1 MSRVQMV
8 QKDQAQSA
16 VKELYNRIEENG
28 ASVLNLY
35 RVLAHNPDV
44 LRNFLRLGSSLI
56 TRTELAPKL
65 RELVILRVAKLTGSE
80 YEWAQPYPIAL
91 EVGVCREQTEAISRW
106 SGAANFSD
114 KERAVLQYTDE
125 VVQNVEVQG
134 ETFCV
139 LSQHLNEKSIVE
151 LTLSIGY
158 WGMVARLLVPL
169 HVDIDIQTIGS
180 VQELTGQ
187 KNKSS

>member
-8 QKDQAQSA
+8 QMDQAQSA

-44 LRNFLRLGSSLI
+44 MRNFLRFGSSLI

-80 YEWAQPYPIAL
+80 YEWAQHYPIAL
-91 EVGVCREQTEAISRW
+91 EVGVSCEQAETISLW
-106 SGAANFSD
+106 SDSANFSD
-114 KERAVLQYTDE
+114 EERTVLQYADE
-125 VVQNVEVQG
+125 VAQNVEVQD
-134 ETFCV
+134 ETFRA
-139 LSQHLNEKSIVE
+139 LYQHLNEQSIVE
-151 LTLSIGY
+151 LTLSIGF
-158 WGMVARLLVPL
+158 WGMVARFLVPL
-169 HVDIDIQTIGS
+169 QVDIDAQS
-180 VQELTGQ
+180 VSSAQELLGR
-187 KNKSS
+187 KG